1 MYFSLEA
8 EVEKRKETESERELF
23 TQAIVH
29 ESE

>member
-8 EVEKRKETESERELF
+8 EVEKRKETESELF
-23 TQAIVH
+23 TQAIAR